1 MSFDPDADSSFSANP
16 TARNYVK
23 FYKEWVRNNF
33 QSKAQG
39 TEVGE
44 YRDFVLIIS
53 PGMSKSETRRQVQ
66 DRDIKE
72 YASEWAAYLQGKEQL
87 QSGIP
92 IEKLPNV
99 AQGMLALCK
108 SHYIYTIEALA
119 TLSDIGKQ
127 KLGMGSNDLVRQAQ
141 QYLAGTSKE
150 SLAAKQRVT
159 ELEGQV
165 AEMLLANAELKAR
178 LDALESAKPRRGRP
192 PKQVQQPG
200 VVQ

>member
-1 MSFDPDADSSFSANP
+1 MSFDPDSDSSFSATP
-16 TARNYVK
+16 AARNYVK
-23 FYKEWVRNNF
+23 FYKEWIRNNF

-72 YASEWAAYLQGKEQL
+72 YGAEWVAYLEGKEQL
-87 QSGIP
+87 QNGIP
-92 IEKLPNV
+92 IERLPNV

-108 SHYIYTIEALA
+108 SHYILTIEALA
-119 TLSDIGKQ
+119 GLSDLGKQ

-150 SLAAKQRVT
+150 SIAAKQRAA

-165 AEMLLANAELKAR
+165 AEMLRVNAELQAR
-178 LDALESAKPRRGRP
+178 IEALESVKPRRGRP
-192 PKQVQQPG
+192 PKRVDPPGAVQ
-200 VVQ
+200 

>member
-1 MSFDPDADSSFSANP
+1 MSFDPDSDSSFSANP

-72 YASEWAAYLQGKEQL
+72 YGAEWAAYVAGKEQL

-99 AQGMLALCK
+99 AQGMIALCK
-108 SHYIYTIEALA
+108 SHYIMTIEALA
-119 TLSDIGKQ
+119 TLSDLGKQ

-150 SLAAKQRVT
+150 SVEAKQRVA

-165 AEMLLANAELKAR
+165 AAMLKANAELQAR

-192 PKQVQQPG
+192 PKQAPQPE